1 MNIETVI
8 KKAFIDLKSKNIE
21 SALLDSEILMSKVLK
36 EDRSSVLLN
45 SERSLSNQDY
55 KNFRELISNR
65 LKFKPIAYLTGQ
77 KSFWKYEF
85 EVNNKVLIPRPD
97 SELIV
102 EQVLKI
108 CQNKQK
114 IKILDVGVGSGCL
127 ILSILKERKHFS
139 GVGVDLSKDSINVC
153 KINATKLRVENRL
166 KLFKTDIDNFDLGK
180 YDLIVSNP
188 PYIKKLDLKKLH
200 KDVINYEPK
209 FAKSIRNGVRV
220 KQGQTIGYVGSTGK
234 STGPHLHY
242 EVIINGKKVN
252 SQTLKLP
259 SGKILKGNERKIF
272 ETKKIKLNV
281 LKSEKIIG
289 LN

>member
-139 GVGVDLSKDSINVC
+139 GVGVDLSKDCINVC
-153 KINATKLRVENRL
+153 KINAIKLRVQNRL

-209 FAKSIRNGVRV
+209 LALDGGLDGLSKIRKVIKKSSELV
-220 KQGQTIGYVGSTGK
+220 K
-234 STGPHLHY
+234 L
-242 EVIINGKKVN
+242 NGKLIIEIASDQKKMV
-252 SQTLKLP
+252 K
-259 SGKILKGNERKIF
+259 KILIENGFFVNKVVKDLSKNDRCIIS
-272 ETKKIKLNV
+272 TKIK
-281 LKSEKIIG
+281 
-289 LN
+289 

>member
-209 FAKSIRNGVRV
+209 LALDGGLDGLSKIRKVIKKSSELV
-220 KQGQTIGYVGSTGK
+220 K
-234 STGPHLHY
+234 L
-242 EVIINGKKVN
+242 NGKLIIEIASDQKKMV
-252 SQTLKLP
+252 K
-259 SGKILKGNERKIF
+259 KILIENGFFVNKVAKDLSKNDRCIIS
-272 ETKKIKLNV
+272 TKIK
-281 LKSEKIIG
+281 
-289 LN
+289 

>member
-1 MNIETVI
+1 MNIENVI

-85 EVNNKVLIPRPD
+85 EINNKVLIPRPD

-139 GVGVDLSKDSINVC
+139 GVGVDLSKDCINVC
-153 KINATKLRVENRL
+153 KINATKLRVQNRL

-188 PYIKKLDLKKLH
+188 PYIKKLDLKKLN

-209 FAKSIRNGVRV
+209 LALDGGLDGLSKIRKVIKKSSELV
-220 KQGQTIGYVGSTGK
+220 K
-234 STGPHLHY
+234 L
-242 EVIINGKKVN
+242 NGKLIIEIASDQKKMV
-252 SQTLKLP
+252 K
-259 SGKILKGNERKIF
+259 KILIENGFFVNKVAKDLSKNDRCIIS
-272 ETKKIKLNV
+272 TKIK
-281 LKSEKIIG
+281 
-289 LN
+289 

>member
-85 EVNNKVLIPRPD
+85 EINNKVLIPRPD

-139 GVGVDLSKDSINVC
+139 GVGVDLSKDCINVC
-153 KINATKLRVENRL
+153 KLNATKLKVQNRL

-209 FAKSIRNGVRV
+209 LALDGGLDGLSKIRKVIKKSSELV
-220 KQGQTIGYVGSTGK
+220 K
-234 STGPHLHY
+234 L
-242 EVIINGKKVN
+242 NGKLIIEIASDQKKMV
-252 SQTLKLP
+252 K
-259 SGKILKGNERKIF
+259 KILIENGFFVNKVAKDLSKNDRCIIS
-272 ETKKIKLNV
+272 TKVK
-281 LKSEKIIG
+281 
-289 LN
+289 

>member
-85 EVNNKVLIPRPD
+85 EINNKVLIPRPD

-139 GVGVDLSKDSINVC
+139 GVGVDLSKDCINVC
-153 KINATKLRVENRL
+153 KINATKLRVQNRL

-209 FAKSIRNGVRV
+209 LALDGGLDGLSKIRKVIKKSSELV
-220 KQGQTIGYVGSTGK
+220 K
-234 STGPHLHY
+234 L
-242 EVIINGKKVN
+242 
-252 SQTLKLP
+252 
-259 SGKILKGNERKIF
+259 SGKLIIEIAHDQRKMV
-272 ETKKIKLNV
+272 KKILIENGFFVNKVVKDLSKNDRCII
-281 LKSEKIIG
+281 STKIK
-289 LN
+289 

>member
-85 EVNNKVLIPRPD
+85 EINNKVLIPRPD

-102 EQVLKI
+102 EEVLKI

-139 GVGVDLSKDSINVC
+139 GVGVDLSKDCINVC
-153 KINATKLRVENRL
+153 KINATKLRVQNRL

-180 YDLIVSNP
+180 YDLVVSNP

-209 FAKSIRNGVRV
+209 LALDGGLDGLSKIRKVIKKSSELV
-220 KQGQTIGYVGSTGK
+220 K
-234 STGPHLHY
+234 L
-242 EVIINGKKVN
+242 NGKLIIEIASDQKKMV
-252 SQTLKLP
+252 K
-259 SGKILKGNERKIF
+259 KILIENGFFVNKVAKDLSKNDRCIIS
-272 ETKKIKLNV
+272 TKIK
-281 LKSEKIIG
+281 
-289 LN
+289 

>member
-85 EVNNKVLIPRPD
+85 EINNKVLIPRPD

-139 GVGVDLSKDSINVC
+139 GVGVDLSKDCINVC
-153 KINATKLRVENRL
+153 KINATKLRVQNRL

-209 FAKSIRNGVRV
+209 LALDGGLDGLSKIRKVIKKSSELV
-220 KQGQTIGYVGSTGK
+220 K
-234 STGPHLHY
+234 L
-242 EVIINGKKVN
+242 NGKLIIEIASDQKKMVI
-252 SQTLKLP
+252 
-259 SGKILKGNERKIF
+259 KILIENGFFVNKVAKDLSKNDRCIIS
-272 ETKKIKLNV
+272 TKIK
-281 LKSEKIIG
+281 
-289 LN
+289 

>member
-85 EVNNKVLIPRPD
+85 EINNKVLIPRPD

-127 ILSILKERKHFS
+127 ILSILKERKDFS
-139 GVGVDLSKDSINVC
+139 GVGVDLSKDCINVC
-153 KINATKLRVENRL
+153 KINAIKLRVQNRL
-166 KLFKTDIDNFDLGK
+166 KLYKTDIDNFDLGK
-180 YDLIVSNP
+180 YDLILSNP
-188 PYIKKLDLKKLH
+188 PYIKKLDLKKLN

-209 FAKSIRNGVRV
+209 LALDGGLDGLSKIRKVIKKSSELV
-220 KQGQTIGYVGSTGK
+220 K
-234 STGPHLHY
+234 L
-242 EVIINGKKVN
+242 NGKLIIEIAGDQKKMVKEILIENGFFVNKVAKDLSKN
-252 SQTLKLP
+252 DRCIIST
-259 SGKILKGNERKIF
+259 
-272 ETKKIKLNV
+272 KIK
-281 LKSEKIIG
+281 
-289 LN
+289 

>member
-8 KKAFIDLKSKNIE
+8 KEAFIDLKSKNIE

-85 EVNNKVLIPRPD
+85 EINNKVLIPRPD

-139 GVGVDLSKDSINVC
+139 GVGVDLSKDCINVC
-153 KINATKLRVENRL
+153 KINATKLRVQNRL

-188 PYIKKLDLKKLH
+188 PYIKKLDLKKLN

-209 FAKSIRNGVRV
+209 LALDGGLDGLSKIRKVIKKSSELV
-220 KQGQTIGYVGSTGK
+220 K
-234 STGPHLHY
+234 L
-242 EVIINGKKVN
+242 NGKLIIEIASDQKKMV
-252 SQTLKLP
+252 K
-259 SGKILKGNERKIF
+259 KILIENGFFVNKVAKDLSKNDRCIIS
-272 ETKKIKLNV
+272 TKIK
-281 LKSEKIIG
+281 
-289 LN
+289 

>member
-85 EVNNKVLIPRPD
+85 EINNKVLIPRPD

-139 GVGVDLSKDSINVC
+139 GVGVDLSKDCINVC
-153 KINATKLRVENRL
+153 KINATKLKVQNRL

-180 YDLIVSNP
+180 YDLVVSNP

-209 FAKSIRNGVRV
+209 LALDGGLDGLSKIRKVIKKSSELV
-220 KQGQTIGYVGSTGK
+220 K
-234 STGPHLHY
+234 L
-242 EVIINGKKVN
+242 NGKLIIEIASDQKKMV
-252 SQTLKLP
+252 K
-259 SGKILKGNERKIF
+259 KILIENGFFVNKVAKDLSKNDRCIIS
-272 ETKKIKLNV
+272 TKVK
-281 LKSEKIIG
+281 
-289 LN
+289 

>member
-8 KKAFIDLKSKNIE
+8 KEAFIDLKSKNIE

-85 EVNNKVLIPRPD
+85 EINNKVLIPRPD

-139 GVGVDLSKDSINVC
+139 GVGVDLSKDCINVC
-153 KINATKLRVENRL
+153 KINATKLRVQNRL

-209 FAKSIRNGVRV
+209 LALDGGLDGLSKIRKVIKKSSELV
-220 KQGQTIGYVGSTGK
+220 K
-234 STGPHLHY
+234 L
-242 EVIINGKKVN
+242 NGKLIIEIASDQKKMV
-252 SQTLKLP
+252 K
-259 SGKILKGNERKIF
+259 KILIENGFFVNKVAKDLSKNDRCIIS
-272 ETKKIKLNV
+272 TKIK
-281 LKSEKIIG
+281 
-289 LN
+289 